1 VHDYFEILGVSPD
14 ARAPEV
20 RRARR
25 RRTGTCHPDVQDG
38 DRQAGA
44 ATAGPFAAN
53 GPDVAID
60 FIDMAPVVDRMR
72 AAFFSEP

>member
-38 DRQAGA
+38 DRQTTGGTLPSA
-44 ATAGPFAAN
+44 ASA
-53 GPDVAID
+53 PDTAID
-60 FIDMAPVVDRMR
+60 FVEIAPLVDRMR
-72 AAFFSEP
+72 AAFFSES

>member
-1 VHDYFEILGVSPD
+1 MHDYFEILGVSPD

-38 DRQAGA
+38 DRQAVA
-44 ATAGPFAAN
+44 ATVLPSGAS
-53 GPDVAID
+53 GPDTAID
-60 FIDMAPVVDRMR
+60 FVEMAPLVDRMR
-72 AAFFSEP
+72 AAFFSES